1 MTDGGTVVL
10 MRTSIKFKGCEFRF
24 RPRFSYLEF
33 EVNGMQGRATGR
45 LTASECLELGKVLM
59 DAYYARTFRPEASS
73 QEDAKP
79 DQ

>member
-1 MTDGGTVVL
+1 

-33 EVNGMQGRATGR
+33 EVTGTQGRATGK

-59 DAYYARTFRPEASS
+59 DAYYARTFRPEAGS

>member
-1 MTDGGTVVL
+1 

-33 EVNGMQGRATGR
+33 EVIGTEGRATGK
-45 LTASECLELGKVLM
+45 LTASDCLELGKILM
-59 DAYYARTFRPEASS
+59 DAYYARTLRAEAGAPD
-73 QEDAKP
+73 DAKL